1 MFEKLKAALG
11 GRRVSLTA
19 KIALAMA
26 FAAIVPTVTATILA
40 SGAVSSALTDSA
52 SNGLTGVAESRVE
65 TITRYSETIATQAV
79 TVAASAQ
86 TKDALVDFTASFAET
101 GADTVR
107 DSYLGTAGEVADVGD
122 GSVWSQ
128 DAAVHHPWFRKF
140 QVEFDYYDVFLFDT
154 TGELVY
160 TVFKEDDF
168 GNNFVNGPYADTGL
182 GEVYRQAMAL
192 PEGEVYW
199 TDFEPYAPSNG
210 DPAAFVASPV
220 YDNGVLL
227 GVLAFQMPLD
237 QIAAIMQS
245 SAGLGETGEAY
256 LVGSDG
262 LMRTQSRFSTENTI
276 LATEIESDEVSKAI
290 AGEQGVEI
298 VTNYR
303 DKEMLSAYEPITVF
317 GQDYAMI
324 AEIETGEA
332 LASVGA
338 LTRQLALTTFILV
351 LLVIGAGIWF
361 ARRLGKPIKTVA
373 EASKRLATG
382 DTNIDLDVHRND
394 ELGDMVEAFE
404 GTVQYLA
411 YAAESAERVAAGDLQ
426 VEHQPVSESDT
437 LGHALARM
445 VSALRRVVGEA
456 LAVAGNLDSAS
467 NSVSGGSKESAQVAE
482 EVATAISS
490 VAEAAT
496 SQANISDSL
505 LQAVARITS
514 EVEVAADA
522 SQSVVDASTTAR
534 NEAGSGLDLIEQATK
549 AMEAITNAFGEVS
562 ASVTTLDGQFIQVEE
577 IVDLIRSIAEQTNLL
592 ALNAAIEAARAGEL
606 GRGFAVVASE
616 VKSLA
621 EESASSTERIASIV
635 GDMKTGVATTVR
647 SANDGKV
654 QIENGSSV
662 VYSAGES
669 FRTIASSVEEIDG
682 RAHGVQ
688 SATKRI
694 EDAAHQI
701 ASDTKELA
709 ALAQSNSAVA
719 EEVAASSE
727 EATAAAVELGGQ
739 AGQLSESSTKLITT
753 LDRFKLN

>member
-1 MFEKLKAALG
+1 MFNKSIAALR
-11 GRRVSLTA
+11 GRRVSLTV

-26 FAAIVPTVTATILA
+26 LAAMVPTVTATVLA
-40 SGAVSSALTDSA
+40 SAAVSDSLVEA
-52 SNGLTGVAESRVE
+52 AGDGLFGVAESRTD
-65 TITRYSETIATQAV
+65 TITRYSETIAKQV
-79 TVAASAQ
+79 ITVAATTQ
-86 TKDALVDFTASFAET
+86 TRDALDAFTESYTET
-101 GADTVR
+101 GADAVR
-107 DSYLGTAGEVADVGD
+107 SAYVGSLGETADAGD
-122 GSVWSQ
+122 GSAWSA
-128 DAAVHHPWFRKF
+128 DSAKHHPWFRQF

-154 TGELVY
+154 TGDLVY

-168 GNNFVNGPYADTGL
+168 GNNFYDGPYADSGL
-182 GEVYRQAMAL
+182 GEVFQQAAQL
-192 PEGEVYW
+192 PAGEVYW

-210 DPAAFVASPV
+210 DPAAFIAAPV
-220 YDNGVLL
+220 YRDTDLL

-245 SAGLGETGEAY
+245 TTGLGETGEAY
-256 LVGSDG
+256 LVGDDG
-262 LMRTQSRFSTENTI
+262 LMRTQSRLSTENTI
-276 LATEIESDEVSKAI
+276 LETNVETDEVGRAI
-290 AGEQGVEI
+290 AGESGVEI
-298 VTNYR
+298 ETNNR
-303 DKEMLSAYEPITVF
+303 GVEVLSAYGPVEVF
-317 GQDYAMI
+317 GHRYAMI

-332 LASVGA
+332 LASAGA
-338 LTRQLALTTFILV
+338 LTRQLALTTLALVV
-351 LLVIGAGIWF
+351 LLMVFGVWF
-361 ARRLGKPIKTVA
+361 ARRLGKPIKTVS

-382 DTNIDLDVHRND
+382 DTAIALDVSRND

-404 GTVQYLA
+404 GTIQYLA
-411 YAAESAERVAAGDLQ
+411 YAAESAESVAGGDLR
-426 VEHQPVSESDT
+426 VEHQPVGESDT

-445 VSALRRVVGEA
+445 VTALRQVVGDA
-456 LAVAGNLDSAS
+456 RTVAGNVDSAS
-467 NSVSGGSKESAQVAE
+467 NSVSGSSRESAQVAE

-505 LQAVARITS
+505 LQAVDRIS
-514 EVEVAADA
+514 KEVEMASEA

-534 NEAGSGLDLIEQATK
+534 GEATTGLDLINQATR

-562 ASVTTLDGQFIQVEE
+562 ESVTTLDGQFVQVEE

-635 GDMKTGVATTVR
+635 GDMKSGVATTVR
-647 SANDGKV
+647 SANDGRT
-654 QIENGSSV
+654 QIESGSSV
-662 VYSAGES
+662 VSSAGES
-669 FRTIASSVEEIDG
+669 FRTIAASVEEIDG
-682 RAHGVQ
+682 RAHHVQ
-688 SATKRI
+688 SATGRI
-694 EDAAHQI
+694 EDAAGRI

-727 EATAAAVELGGQ
+727 EATAAATELGGQ
-739 AGQLSESSTKLITT
+739 AGELSGSSAQLIAT
-753 LDRFKLN
+753 LDRFTID